1 MAESEHYKNLVL
13 GSGEGGKYT
22 AWNLAKTGERTVVVE
37 RALIGGSCPNIAC
50 MPSKNVI
57 YSAKVASLFHRAAE
71 FGIDA
76 NSVEVSMKGVRDRK
90 RKMVEGLVQLHL
102 SNYGKSGAELILGE
116 GHFVGPKTLEVQLK
130 QGGTRRLTGD
140 RIFLSLGTHAAIP
153 DISGLAGAKPMT
165 HVEALELDRTPGHL
179 IVIGGGHVGL
189 EMGQAL
195 RRLGSHVTVIE
206 RGRQL
211 LSREDADVGEALFEL
226 FRDEGIEVLLQ
237 ARVLKV
243 SGTSGESIRVNIDHA
258 GRERTIDGSDLLI
271 ATGRTPNTRDIG
283 LEKAGVALDARGY
296 IKVNDR
302 LETTAPDVWA
312 LGECAGSPQFTHVAY
327 DDFRVVS

>member
-1 MAESEHYKNLVL
+1 
-13 GSGEGGKYT
+13 
-22 AWNLAKTGERTVVVE
+22 
-37 RALIGGSCPNIAC
+37 
-50 MPSKNVI
+50 
-57 YSAKVASLFHRAAE
+57 
-71 FGIDA
+71 
-76 NSVEVSMKGVRDRK
+76 
-90 RKMVEGLVQLHL
+90 
-102 SNYGKSGAELILGE
+102 
-116 GHFVGPKTLEVQLK
+116 
-130 QGGTRRLTGD
+130 
-140 RIFLSLGTHAAIP
+140 
-153 DISGLAGAKPMT
+153 MT

-195 RRLGSHVTVIE
+195 KRLGSRVTVIE
-206 RGRQL
+206 RGQQL
-211 LSREDADVGEALFEL
+211 LSREDADAGEALFEL
-226 FRDEGIEVLLQ
+226 FQDEGIEVLLH

-271 ATGRTPNTRDIG
+271 ATGRTPNTQGIG

-296 IKVNDR
+296 IQVNDR

-327 DDFRVVS
+327 DDFRVVTENLKGGSRTTRDRLIPSCLFTDPELARVGLNELEAKELGVSYRVAKMPMEAVLRAKTLSETRGFLKMLIDADSNRILGFAAFGAEGGELMAVVQTAIPEQGAVPFAPRCHFYASHDGRRVGRFAQ